1 MADHD
6 RTKTVQVNM
15 RMTPDLARRIDSL
28 ADDEGRS
35 RANWAERA
43 LLLAVERAEG
53 KTKNRPRTIDRKVAR
68 G

>member
-53 KTKNRPRTIDRKVAR
+53 KAKNRPRAIDRKVAR

>member
-15 RMTPDLARRIDSL
+15 RMTPDLADRIDAL

-53 KTKNRPRTIDRKVAR
+53 RARNRPRGIDRKVAR